1 MNEIFCAILMI
12 FGSFFSL
19 VAAIGV
25 LRFPDVYMRMAAGT
39 KAGTLGA
46 GLNLLAVAA
55 YFNNIEVTT
64 KVVAAILFF
73 VITAPIGAH
82 MIGRAAYIIG
92 VQLWVGSIRDDLKG
106 KCDAERDLV
115 KSE

>member
-12 FGSFFSL
+12 FGSLFSL

-25 LRFPDVYMRMAAGT
+25 VRLPDVYMRMAAGT

-73 VITAPIGAH
+73 IITAPIGAH
-82 MIGRAAYIIG
+82 MIGRAAYVIG
-92 VQLWVGSIRDDLKG
+92 IQLWQGSLRDDLKG
-106 KCDAERDLV
+106 KYDAEEDIVR
-115 KSE
+115 SE